1 MAWWLS
7 LSLLCSI
14 YEIMMFCWSGTLGG
28 WFVRGYVDDCRLCTD
43 LLDLYLW
50 WDTEKLWM
58 ETTYDGACSFGT
70 LIIINFDSLSI
81 HDILWTC
88 TWKYSLL
95 AGMMSWICFSYYF
108 CVVVFIIIMMVCCW
122 SWTPAII
129 SRTRISRWLSIT
141 QRSFRSICDG
151 SGQALVCEQEL
162 KILKWLWYHILPT
175 NRDPQPFRNLFAL
188 VWWISDLCNLNL
200 HGCACMGV
208 VEDLTTRS

>member
-1 MAWWLS
+1 MAWWLH
-7 LSLLCSI
+7 LSLFCSVYQSWCFVDLELWVGDLCVD
-14 YEIMMFCWSGTLGG
+14 TLTTVCCALIF
-28 WFVRGYVDDCRLCTD
+28 WIRTCDETPWNCVCV
-43 LLDLYLW
+43 
-50 WDTEKLWM
+50 

-70 LIIINFDSLSI
+70 LIIIKFDPLSI

-95 AGMMSWICFSYYF
+95 AGMMSGIYFTLLLCCF
-108 CVVVFIIIMMVCCW
+108 FIIMMMVCCW

-129 SRTRISRWLSIT
+129 SRAQISRWLSIT
-141 QRSFRSICDG
+141 QRSFWSICDG

-162 KILKWLWYHILPT
+162 KILKSLWYHILPT

-200 HGCACMGV
+200 HGCACMGA
-208 VEDLTTRS
+208 VEDLTTR